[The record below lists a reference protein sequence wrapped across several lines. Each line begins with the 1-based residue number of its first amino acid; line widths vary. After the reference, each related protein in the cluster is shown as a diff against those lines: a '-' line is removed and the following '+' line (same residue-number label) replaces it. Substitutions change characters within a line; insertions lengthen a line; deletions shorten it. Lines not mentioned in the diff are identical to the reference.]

1 MEAYI
6 IDTYREVHDF
16 LGIDIFETFSVDEGN
31 VTALYVPKKILFGV
45 WDLRNRR
52 EFILSTEPPYLGA
65 QRIVDGER
73 KGLVTKI
80 ELDDDKKMKIVGI
93 LERLYELSEGQF
105 KPRAIPYK
113 DVLWCDTYRILKE
126 LSLQELAQ
134 QTL

>member
-6 IDTYREVHDF
+6 IDTYREEHDF

-31 VTALYVPKKILFGV
+31 VTALYVPQKILFGV
-45 WDLRNRR
+45 WDLRNKR
-52 EFILSTEPPYLGA
+52 EFILSTDPPYLGA

-73 KGLVTKI
+73 KGLAAKI

-105 KPRAIPYK
+105 KPREIPYK
-113 DVLWCDTYRILKE
+113 DVLWCETYRILKE
-126 LSLQELAQ
+126 LSLKELAQ